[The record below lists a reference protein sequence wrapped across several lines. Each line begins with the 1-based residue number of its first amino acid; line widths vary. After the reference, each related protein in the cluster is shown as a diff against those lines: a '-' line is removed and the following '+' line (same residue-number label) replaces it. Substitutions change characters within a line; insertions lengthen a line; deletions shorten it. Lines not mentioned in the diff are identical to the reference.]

1 MIVRKEFEIKFA
13 KFFSLHR
20 SQNQHEDDFENFCDN
35 FRRLAQEA
43 ISATNPF
50 FTVAI
55 CDLNATSINWY
66 TGDTTIFGGSKS
78 KVLAFNLCYT
88 KMLMNQLTFR
98 KNLHPVSTISLPLS
112 QTW

>member
-1 MIVRKEFEIKFA
+1 MIVRKEFKIKFA
-13 KFFSLHR
+13 NFFSLHR
-20 SQNQHEDDFENFCDN
+20 SPNQHEDDFENFCDN
-35 FRRLAQEA
+35 FKLTQKA

-50 FTVAI
+50 FIVAI
-55 CDLNATSINWY
+55 CDLHAMSINWY
-66 TGDTTIFGGSKS
+66 TGDTTIFEGSKS
-78 KVLAFNLCYT
+78 KVLAFHLCYI